1 MKLTVPYL
9 KKAIRRVLQEHIGPM
24 TPGED
29 AEYELAYNIAVKLM
43 YTPHYSE
50 KQVADE
56 MSGGL
61 YSRDPNF
68 KLLVD
73 RMYESLEDEASG
85 P

>member
-1 MKLTVPYL
+1 MKLSN
-9 KKAIRRVLQEHIGPM
+9 KVLTKLIISVLREHI
-24 TPGED
+24 TPVED

-43 YTPHYSE
+43 YTPHYNE

-61 YSRDPNF
+61 YSSDINF

-73 RMYESLEDEASG
+73 RMYRSLENEASG

>member
-1 MKLTVPYL
+1 MKITVPYL
-9 KKAIRRVLQEHIGPM
+9 KKVIRRVLQEHI
-24 TPGED
+24 TPVEA

-43 YTPHYSE
+43 YTPHYNE

-61 YSRDPNF
+61 YSSDINF

-73 RMYESLEDEASG
+73 RMYKSLEDEASG
-85 P
+85 F